1 MIHLPKKSTANRH
14 SVFIYSKASDLPD
27 INITSNREVCITGTK
42 GITEYTRD
50 LIRLD
55 CGHILLT
62 IKGEQ
67 LNMTALSV
75 AEVIIK
81 GELLS
86 VEFSYCKR

>member
-1 MIHLPKKSTANRH
+1 MIYLPKKSTLSQH
-14 SVFIYSKASDLPD
+14 SAFIYSKVSDLPD
-27 INITSNREVCITGTK
+27 INITSNREACITGTK
-42 GITEYTRD
+42 GVTEYTRD

-55 CGHILLT
+55 CGHINLT
-62 IKGEQ
+62 IKGKH
-67 LNMTALSV
+67 LNMTALSI